1 MIFYSLLTGNVVLN
15 IILNLTRYQEDF
27 FYHAGRKKKK
37 KQEKVKTAF
46 SLNSKCMAF
55 HLLTKTQITTPATDD
70 IRKAIKTTGHV
81 PNTALNTMLHF
92 LTVPE

>member
-37 KQEKVKTAF
+37 KQENVKTAF
-46 SLNSKCMAF
+46 SLNMYGLSSTNQNPN
-55 HLLTKTQITTPATDD
+55 HH
-70 IRKAIKTTGHV
+70 TGHGR
-81 PNTALNTMLHF
+81 H
-92 LTVPE
+92 

>member
-37 KQEKVKTAF
+37 KTGK
-46 SLNSKCMAF
+46 SKNR
-55 HLLTKTQITTPATDD
+55 L
-70 IRKAIKTTGHV
+70 
-81 PNTALNTMLHF
+81 
-92 LTVPE
+92 